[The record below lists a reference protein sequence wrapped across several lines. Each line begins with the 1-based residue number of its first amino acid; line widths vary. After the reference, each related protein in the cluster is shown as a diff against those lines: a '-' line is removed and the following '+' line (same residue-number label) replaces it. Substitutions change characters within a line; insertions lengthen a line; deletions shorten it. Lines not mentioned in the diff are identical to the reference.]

1 MVRSYPAS
9 IPSRGKHEQ
18 LRSMVWLYPSA
29 IIVALVAQI
38 FQHPSAP
45 GVECFSIIPLY
56 YYLHQQRLQ
65 DVVSAQELQEM
76 KTLLLALLDHPTN
89 VAKLIPGYTYPIVI
103 YLMSVYSLELLRIQQ
118 CADIE
123 TFNKL
128 FDYLEDR
135 ALQGRRSVP
144 L

>member
-1 MVRSYPAS
+1 MYMAPKYSTCILWNAHTQP
-9 IPSRGKHEQ
+9 
-18 LRSMVWLYPSA
+18 SMVWQYPSA
-29 IIVALVAQI
+29 LIVTLVAHI
-38 FQHPSAP
+38 FQYPSAP
-45 GVECFSIIPLY
+45 GVECSSIIPLY
-56 YYLHQQRLQ
+56 YLHQHRLQ

-118 CADIE
+118 AADIE

-144 L
+144 S

>member
-1 MVRSYPAS
+1 
-9 IPSRGKHEQ
+9 
-18 LRSMVWLYPSA
+18 MVWLYPSA
-29 IIVALVAQI
+29 LIVTLVAHIIQY
-38 FQHPSAP
+38 PSAP
-45 GVECFSIIPLY
+45 GVECSSIIPSY
-56 YYLHQQRLQ
+56 SLHQQRLQ

-76 KTLLLALLDHPTN
+76 KTLLLALLDHPTS

-118 CADIE
+118 AADIE

-144 L
+144 S

>member
-1 MVRSYPAS
+1 
-9 IPSRGKHEQ
+9 
-18 LRSMVWLYPSA
+18 MVWQYPSA
-29 IIVALVAQI
+29 LIVALGPHI
-38 FQHPSAP
+38 FHYPSAP
-45 GVECFSIIPLY
+45 GVECFSILLL

-118 CADIE
+118 AADIE

-144 L
+144 S

>member
-1 MVRSYPAS
+1 M
-9 IPSRGKHEQ
+9 
-18 LRSMVWLYPSA
+18 LN
-29 IIVALVAQI
+29 
-38 FQHPSAP
+38 
-45 GVECFSIIPLY
+45 FSPPK
-56 YYLHQQRLQ
+56 LQ

-89 VAKLIPGYTYPIVI
+89 MAKLIPGYTYPIII

-135 ALQGRRSVP
+135 ALQGRCLVLS
-144 L
+144 